1 MMIMMVMLVVMM
13 DSVSDK
19 EGCQK
24 KKMRFFVLVSI
35 PPPVGVIRFL
45 LFGQSVIH
53 CYDQINTSSLRI

>member
-24 KKMRFFVLVSI
+24 KKMSI